1 MKTTQGICQ
10 VVGGNGVLYV
20 TPFQLPAV
28 QREFAVGPTE
38 VAAVVFTARVTSV
51 NREEV
56 VIVRTNLLLVVLFK
70 FLGVPHLLPHRM

>member
-1 MKTTQGICQ
+1 M
-10 VVGGNGVLYV
+10 LYA

-38 VAAVVFTARVTSV
+38 VAAVVFTARVMSV

-56 VIVRTNLLLVVLFK
+56 IMVHTNLLLVVLFK